1 MVSQK
6 PKFVRSREWTRRPE
20 LRVNNWVCS
29 KESTG
34 GLNETAVVEWLG
46 DIKRT
51 GRSRD
56 SEYRLLLLN
65 NYTAK
70 GSRGMRL

>member
-1 MVSQK
+1 MEFQK
-6 PKFVRSREWTRRPE
+6 PKVARSREWTRRPE
-20 LRVNNWVCS
+20 LRVNSWVCS

-34 GLNETAVVEWLG
+34 GLNETAFVEWLG
-46 DIKRT
+46 DAERT

-56 SEYRLLLLN
+56 SESRLLLLN
-65 NYTAK
+65 NCTAK